1 MISLIDRYIAKLFLT
16 YLAAGVIV
24 FLTLRVTADATGIT
38 VQYNVPVDVLIT
50 YYAYSIPTFLYQ
62 MIPVACLVACIF
74 TLGTMSRGNELN
86 ALFSTGMSLARISA
100 PILVLVAVISA
111 ATFVAG
117 DWLIPVFE
125 KKKKFVEYVDI
136 KKQPGLYSTVKTNKI
151 WYRSGNIL
159 FNLKTLVPEKKLAQ
173 TATFY
178 YFDEKWDLVQLITA
192 NEIYFRDRNIWELNE
207 GTVTIFVEDSS
218 FPLTKSFKTK
228 TVTIDE
234 ELGDLSNKVDAA
246 DTLRISELSKFIKR
260 NKEAGLETIQ
270 YEVDLQA
277 KYSFA
282 FAGLVM
288 SFLSIPFSV
297 GRGRSG
303 GWAIGVGICL
313 SLAFVYW
320 SLHSSGITLGK
331 HGAIPP
337 LLAVWSPNFL
347 MVLVGLFFLVRLKS

>member
-16 YLAAGVIV
+16 YLVAGIVV
-24 FLTLRVTADATGIT
+24 FLTLRVTADATGMT

-50 YYAYSIPTFLYQ
+50 YYLYSMPSFLYQ
-62 MIPVACLVACIF
+62 MIPVGCLVACIF
-74 TLGTMSRGNELN
+74 TLGTMSRGNELT

-100 PILVLVAVISA
+100 PILVLVAIISA
-111 ATFVAG
+111 ASFVAG
-117 DWLIPVFE
+117 DWLIPAFE

-136 KKQPGLYSTVKTNKI
+136 KKQPGLYSMVKTNKI

-159 FNLKTLVPEKKLAQ
+159 FNLKTLVPEKRIAQ
-173 TATFY
+173 TAMFY
-178 YFDEKWDLVQLITA
+178 YFDDDWNLVQLISA
-192 NEIYFRDRNIWELNE
+192 QEIEFRENNVWELHD
-207 GTVTIFVEDSS
+207 GSVTVFVEESS

-228 TVTIDE
+228 TVTIAE
-234 ELGDLSNKVDAA
+234 QLGDLSNKIDAS
-246 DTLRISELSKFIKR
+246 DTLRIAELSRFIKR
-260 NKEAGLETIQ
+260 NKDAGLETVQ

-303 GWAIGVGICL
+303 GFAIGVGICL
-313 SLAFVYW
+313 GLAFFYW

-337 LLAVWSPNFL
+337 LIAVWAPNIL
-347 MVLVGLFFLVRLKS
+347 MVLVGLFFLIRIKR

>member
-1 MISLIDRYIAKLFLT
+1 MISLIDRYISKLFLT
-16 YLAAGVIV
+16 YLAAGIIV
-24 FLTLRVTADATGIT
+24 FLTLRVTADAAGTS
-38 VQYNVPVDVLIT
+38 VQYNVPVNVLIE
-50 YYAYSIPTFLYQ
+50 YYLYSLPSFLYQ
-62 MIPVACLVACIF
+62 MIPMGCLIACIF
-74 TLGTMSRGNELN
+74 TLGTMSRSNELT

-100 PILVLVAVISA
+100 PILVLVAIVSA
-111 ATFVAG
+111 GSFVAG

-125 KKKKFVEYVDI
+125 KKKKYIEYVDI

-159 FNLKTLVPEKKLAQ
+159 FNLKTLVPEKKMAQ

-178 YFDEKWDLVQLITA
+178 YFDDQWNLVQLITA
-192 NEIYFRDRNIWELNE
+192 QVIHFREHNVWELE
-207 GTVTIFVEDSS
+207 DGTVTIFVEESS

-234 ELGDLSNKVDAA
+234 ELGDLSKQIDAA
-246 DTLRISELSKFIKR
+246 DTLRITELSKFIKR
-260 NKEAGLETIQ
+260 NKEAGLDTVQ

-303 GWAIGVGICL
+303 GWALGAGICL
-313 SLAFVYW
+313 GLAFLYW

-331 HGAIPP
+331 HGVVPP
-337 LLAVWSPNFL
+337 FLAVWSPNIL
-347 MVLVGLFFLVRLKS
+347 MLLVGLFFLVRLKR

>member
-1 MISLIDRYIAKLFLT
+1 MISLIDRYIAKIFLT
-16 YLAAGVIV
+16 YLVAGIV
-24 FLTLRVTADATGIT
+24 VFMTLRITADATGIS
-38 VQYNVPVDVLIT
+38 VQYNVPVDVLIN
-50 YYAYSIPTFLYQ
+50 YYIYSMPTFLYQ
-62 MIPVACLVACIF
+62 MIPVGCLVASIF
-74 TLGTMSRGNELN
+74 TLGTMSRGNELT

-100 PILVLVAVISA
+100 PILVLVAIISA
-111 ATFVAG
+111 GSFVAG

-125 KKKKFVEYVDI
+125 KKKKYVEYVEI

-178 YFDEKWDLVQLITA
+178 YFDDNWDLVQLITA
-192 NEIYFRDRNIWELNE
+192 EEIHFRENNVWELDN
-207 GTVTIFVEDSS
+207 GTVTVFVEDSS
-218 FPLTKSFKTK
+218 FPLTKSYKTK

-234 ELGDLSNKVDAA
+234 DLGDLSSTINAS
-246 DTLRISELSKFIKR
+246 DTLRVTELSRFIKR
-260 NKEAGLETIQ
+260 NKDAGLDTVQ

-297 GRGRSG
+297 GRARSG
-303 GWAIGVGICL
+303 GWAMGVGICL
-313 SLAFVYW
+313 GLAFIYW
-320 SLHSSGITLGK
+320 SMHSSGVTLGK

-337 LLAVWSPNFL
+337 LVAVWAPNVI
-347 MVLVGLFFLVRLKS
+347 MTLVGFFFLVRLKR

>member
-38 VQYNVPVDVLIT
+38 VQYKVPIDVLIS
-50 YYAYSIPTFLYQ
+50 YYVYSLPSFLYQ
-62 MIPVACLVACIF
+62 MLPVGCLVACIF
-74 TLGTMSRGNELN
+74 TLGTMSRGNELT
-86 ALFSTGMSLARISA
+86 ALFSTGMSLARVSA

-111 ATFVAG
+111 AAFVAG

-125 KKKKFVEYVDI
+125 KKKKFVEYVQI
-136 KKQPGLYSTVKTNKI
+136 KNQPGLYSTVKTNKI

-178 YFDEKWDLVQLITA
+178 YFDEAWNLIQLITA
-192 NEIYFRDRNIWELNE
+192 QEIHFLERDVWELHD
-207 GTVTIFVEDSS
+207 GTVTVFVEDSS

-234 ELGDLSNKVDAA
+234 DLGDLSKQIDAS
-246 DTLRISELSKFIKR
+246 DTLRITELSKFIKR
-260 NKEAGLETIQ
+260 NKEAGLETVQ

-297 GRGRSG
+297 TRGRSG
-303 GWAIGVGICL
+303 GFAIGVGICL
-313 SLAFVYW
+313 GLAFIYW

-331 HGAIPP
+331 HGALPP
-337 LLAVWSPNFL
+337 MLAVWFPNFI
-347 MVLVGLFFLVRLKS
+347 MILVGFFFLARLNR